1 MKNEDDPSVW
11 NDHGWVPYD
20 AIQQAQVLY
29 NKRSGFDPNRAYDIQ
44 IAKVL
49 VRDDE

>member
-20 AIQQAQVLY
+20 AIKQAQVLY
-29 NKRSGFDPNRAYDIQ
+29 EKRGRFDPNRAYDIQ

-49 VRDDE
+49 IRDGG